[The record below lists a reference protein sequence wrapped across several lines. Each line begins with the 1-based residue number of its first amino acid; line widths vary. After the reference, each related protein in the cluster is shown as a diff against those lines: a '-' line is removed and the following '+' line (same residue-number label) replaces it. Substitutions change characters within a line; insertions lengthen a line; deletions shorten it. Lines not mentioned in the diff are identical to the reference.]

1 MNEKIQKF
9 ILLAIGV
16 LAMSLA
22 IGYLVFAWVEPT
34 APPPGGNVPAPINVG
49 TTTQTKLGGF
59 TIDTTSIGLDE
70 PFLVRKNNYYFFVGV
85 NRGGGD
91 YVDIGAY
98 REGVGWKNLILNRDG
113 GNVGIGT
120 TSPGYKLDVK
130 GDINYSGGLYKNGI
144 RGIPSEDMR
153 PSWYEDI
160 FPAFTWATT
169 NWTNIKTQNI
179 SVNTN
184 SILKIDVTGT
194 AVRSAISPCP
204 ASYYEYRLSID
215 GNVISPEYALGT
227 PFPPTGA
234 PMTWEYHTFALTEI
248 QSVSAGSHTIA
259 IQHHASDNNCWY
271 VDTGKLVTL
280 VFGQ

>member
-1 MNEKIQKF
+1 LIVVGEKTNPV
-9 ILLAIGV
+9 AG
-16 LAMSLA
+16 ACPT
-22 IGYLVFAWVEPT
+22 GYDWYDYD
-34 APPPGGNVPAPINVG
+34 G
-49 TTTQTKLGGF
+49 
-59 TIDTTSIGLDE
+59 DGLKDNGE
-70 PFLVRKNNYYFFVGV
+70 CQRTLYYGK
-85 NRGGGD
+85 
-91 YVDIGAY
+91 AT
-98 REGVGWKNLILNRDG
+98 

-120 TSPGYKLDVK
+120 SNPGYKLDVK

-160 FPAFTWATT
+160 LPAFTWATT

-215 GNVISPEYALGT
+215 GNVISPEYTLGI

-234 PMTWEYHTFALTEI
+234 PATWEYHTFALTEI

-259 IQHHASDNNCWY
+259 IQHHATDNNCWY